1 MIGAE
6 NGEGVKLGPNL
17 WNKIQ
22 LFLKVFIRQAIHVL
36 ERERNSGMR

>member
-22 LFLKVFIRQAIHVL
+22 LFLKVFIRQAIVL